1 MKLFKHKELKSM
13 QLLGTLKKTTTLG
26 LLHLDCLAS
35 YEVKEQDRNI

>member
-13 QLLGTLKKTTTLG
+13 QLLGTLKKTTLG

-35 YEVKEQDRNI
+35 YEVKEQDS